1 MNEQDCKPSEA
12 KAHII
17 GELNKA
23 ISSCLSI
30 EIDNLGSIEDGKG
43 ILYFRK
49 ADVNNPFAY
58 DVLSSGE
65 KEVVDI
71 LLDLYLRKDSYINSV
86 YIIDEPELHLNAAIQ
101 RKLLVEI
108 DKMIP
113 ENCQIW
119 VATHSIGFIRALQE
133 ELNAKSQVIRFQAD
147 NKWASE
153 AYILKPIVKNRAAW
167 QDLFQT
173 ALDDMAK
180 LVAPRTIIYC
190 EGRDFSVGG
199 IERGLDAIVFNNI
212 FGTKYPD
219 VLFISSGGNT
229 ELDKRSTVAIA
240 VLSKA
245 LPDTE
250 ILVLKD
256 RDMASGKETDEDMRQ
271 QYLLNNPAN
280 HRVFKRREIENY
292 LYDKDVLKKYCSSNG
307 YTFGESAYDA
317 FVTDI
322 VNQSVKDE
330 TTRIKN
336 ICGIQ
341 VSINPETFK
350 KNISNFFD
358 EDMVVY
364 KELEQEVFKRQ

>member
-1 MNEQDCKPSEA
+1 MNVTESRTVDDIKQNNYGATTAAGIDSRIDQSYRRLKIKYDKYLNEQDCKPSEA

-71 LLDLYLRKDSYINSV
+71 LLDLYLQKDSYINSV
-86 YIIDEPELHLNAAIQ
+86 YIIDEPELHLNTAIQ

-153 AYILKPIVKNRAAW
+153 AYILKPIVKSRAAW

-173 ALDDMAK
+173 ALDNMTK

-190 EGRDFSVGG
+190 EGRDFSVG
-199 IERGLDAIVFNNI
+199 
-212 FGTKYPD
+212 
-219 VLFISSGGNT
+219 
-229 ELDKRSTVAIA
+229 
-240 VLSKA
+240 
-245 LPDTE
+245 
-250 ILVLKD
+250 
-256 RDMASGKETDEDMRQ
+256 
-271 QYLLNNPAN
+271 
-280 HRVFKRREIENY
+280 
-292 LYDKDVLKKYCSSNG
+292 
-307 YTFGESAYDA
+307 
-317 FVTDI
+317 
-322 VNQSVKDE
+322 
-330 TTRIKN
+330 
-336 ICGIQ
+336 GIQ

-364 KELEQEVFKRQ
+364 KELEQEIFKRQ